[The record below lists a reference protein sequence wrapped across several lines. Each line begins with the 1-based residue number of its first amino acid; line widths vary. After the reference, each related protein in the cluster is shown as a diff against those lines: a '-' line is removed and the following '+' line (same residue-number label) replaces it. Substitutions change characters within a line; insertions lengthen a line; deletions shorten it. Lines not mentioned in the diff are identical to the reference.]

1 MLTDDATREI
11 LARLARANTALA
23 RSLPGDSSD
32 RQPVHTV
39 YGGAHLFSAGLAGKL
54 GATALKALQEYAP
67 DHTAFA
73 SALGLGATERLP
85 GADGD
90 AARLAEKVGA
100 DPSVDPDAWLA
111 HAVYTRVIEKLRRE
125 PIEDFRI
132 DFEDGYGYR
141 TDAEEDGHA
150 VAVGDQL
157 AAGIEQGTLPPFI
170 GIRIKPFTEELRARA
185 VRTLDLCI
193 GTLARKTGGRLP
205 AGFVVTL
212 PKVTLSAQVEALVDL
227 FEVLE
232 RHAPLAPGSLQVELM
247 IETPQAILAPSGR
260 VAPPE
265 LVAAARGR
273 CRSVHFGT
281 YDYTAL
287 LGITA
292 AHQSHT
298 HPACDFARHVMQVS
312 LAQTGVIL
320 SDGATTVMPIAPHR
334 AARDGPPLAPEQL
347 EENRRAVHAAWKL
360 HYDNVRSSLRHGIYQ
375 GWDLNPAQLPVRY
388 AAVFA
393 FFLEGRAD
401 AARRLRSFIEK
412 AAQAT
417 LSGNLFDDAAT
428 GQGLLNYFLR
438 GINCG
443 ALTEQEAL
451 DAGLALEELRG
462 RSFMKIVE
470 ARRPKE
476 S

>member
-1 MLTDDATREI
+1 MQTLINDNGTREI
-11 LARLARANTALA
+11 LARLARANSEFAL
-23 RSLPGDSSD
+23 SHPGDPTG

-39 YGGAHLFSAGLAGKL
+39 YGGAHLFNAGLAGKL
-54 GATALKALQEYAP
+54 GATALRVLEEHAP
-67 DHTAFA
+67 DPASFA
-73 SALGLGATERLP
+73 SALGLCGAELT
-85 GADGD
+85 D
-90 AARLAEKVGA
+90 
-100 DPSVDPDAWLA
+100 
-111 HAVYTRVIEKLRRE
+111 AVYTRVIGKLRRE
-125 PIEDFRI
+125 PVEDFRI

-141 TDAEEDGHA
+141 TDAEEDAHA
-150 VAVGDQL
+150 VAVGEQL
-157 AAGIEQGTLPPFI
+157 AAGMEQGTLPPFI
-170 GIRIKPFTEELRARA
+170 GIRIKPFTEELWARA
-185 VRTLDLCI
+185 VSTLDLTI
-193 GTLARKTGGRLP
+193 GTLAERVQGQLP
-205 AGFVVTL
+205 SGFVVTL
-212 PKVTLSAQVEALVDL
+212 PKVTTAAQVGALVDL

-232 RHAPLAPGSLQVELM
+232 RRTSLAAGSLQVELM
-247 IETPQAILAPSGR
+247 IETPQAILEPGGR
-260 VAPPE
+260 VAPPR

-292 AHQSHT
+292 PHQSHT
-298 HPACDFARHVMQVS
+298 HPACDFARHIMQVS

-334 AARDGPPLAPEQL
+334 AGKAGPPLSPAQL

-375 GWDLNPAQLPVRY
+375 GWDLNPAQLPIRY

-393 FFLEGRAD
+393 FFLEGRAE
-401 AARRLRSFIEK
+401 AARRLRGFIEK

-451 DAGLALEELRG
+451 DAGLTLEELRG

-476 S
+476 P